1 MWNKSKDLNVLLALD
16 HLEPEKATKNFL
28 NNFFKDLV
36 PYDNIF
42 FIYFVLSHLKHNKS
56 LTVYYGFLWRNI
68 VRFLYWTSSSSKWS
82 TPPARTTD
90 TTPEYMNYY
99 NYIPVQTSTS
109 MKGVHYSNIQTIL
122 ILLYKIN

>member
-42 FIYFVLSHLKHNKS
+42 FLFCAVSFKTQQKFDCL
-56 LTVYYGFLWRNI
+56 LW
-68 VRFLYWTSSSSKWS
+68 
-82 TPPARTTD
+82 
-90 TTPEYMNYY
+90 
-99 NYIPVQTSTS
+99 IPVEEYSQVLVLNQFQLQMEHTTS
-109 MKGVHYSNIQTIL
+109 
-122 ILLYKIN
+122 